1 MHNPML
7 IKTFNADGDIGDDKF
22 IVLKNDGSVSQAN
35 SASQYILG
43 ATDRLGARHG
53 DKIDVILQGIAEVQ
67 AGETITAPA
76 VVTANDHGQAVV
88 APNGNP
94 SAGLAI
100 TSAAA
105 GEVVSVL
112 LGRYASAA
120 AQTAASEQQNDN
132 QQNNG
137 EQQNANQQNDGEQ
150 QNNQQNNGEQ
160 QNNEPEA
167 IAVTDETVTYNTEAS
182 AFVLA
187 HYPVV
192 ADSLVVK
199 SSDGETTY
207 TFNTDYTVTLAEGKI
222 TAVDNTTM
230 TFAENAVIKCS
241 YQYTASA

>member
-132 QQNNG
+132 QQNN
-137 EQQNANQQNDGEQ
+137 
-150 QNNQQNNGEQ
+150 
-160 QNNEPEA
+160 EPEA

>member
-132 QQNNG
+132 QQNN
-137 EQQNANQQNDGEQ
+137 
-150 QNNQQNNGEQ
+150 
-160 QNNEPEA
+160 EPEA
-167 IAVTDETVTYNTEAS
+167 IAVTDETVTYTTEAS

>member
-120 AQTAASEQQNDN
+120 AQTAAGEQQNDN
-132 QQNNG
+132 
-137 EQQNANQQNDGEQ
+137 
-150 QNNQQNNGEQ
+150 Q

>member
-22 IVLKNDGSVSQAN
+22 IVLQNDGSVSQAN

-53 DKIDVILQGIAEVQ
+53 DKIDIILQGIAEVQ

-120 AQTAASEQQNDN
+120 AQTAAGEQQNDN

-137 EQQNANQQNDGEQ
+137 EQQND
-150 QNNQQNNGEQ
+150 NQQNNSEQ

-207 TFNTDYTVTLAEGKI
+207 TFNTDYTVALAEGKI